1 LKRQLDFIKLI
12 IEGTRITAIAC
23 FFFPDEKQEDE
34 MKNIAN
40 FLKFAPLVPEARLF
54 FGTWNHYNLMLKF
67 RNH

>member
-34 MKNIAN
+34 MKNIAT

-54 FGTWNHYNLMLKF
+54 FGT
-67 RNH
+67 